1 MGKEKLPL
9 QLKPPMDDRIKQLR
23 LEFAQKWLG
32 IGEDK
37 LGNII
42 WTDETMISQLPTKQR
57 AKEWM
62 QARTPV
68 RDRAVQAK
76 KHSDGFKVMFSFGPL
91 KSIIGTVDADCYLEI
106 LKSGHSILT
115 AASNIMKSKH

>member
-1 MGKEKLPL
+1 MTDQLDWYPKVDGIYDHLKKWGKEKLPL
-9 QLKPPMDDRIKQLR
+9 QLKPPMR

-62 QARTPV
+62 KAKIPV
-68 RDRAVQAK
+68 KDRGVRQQMQIVA
-76 KHSDGFKVMFSFGPL
+76 
-91 KSIIGTVDADCYLEI
+91 
-106 LKSGHSILT
+106 
-115 AASNIMKSKH
+115 